1 MVSLNSCRTAVH
13 EGLSWCGSEK
23 EMKFGFAQAR
33 VICVP
38 VTKHCCN
45 WQPACTASRSFAS
58 SLVLLLQPVHS
69 ECCCFL
75 GGSYLRG
82 GKGPHLC
89 QCWTNFCFCFE
100 WSNVPFCR
108 WGFQCHVMFRSL
120 TFFLIKVMQS
130 KSEGFCAGN
139 MGAQQWQRDVVDY
152 FFLCV

>member
-1 MVSLNSCRTAVH
+1 MKDWAGVDQRRKWNSALLKLVWFVCPSQNTVAI
-13 EGLSWCGSEK
+13 GNL
-23 EMKFGFAQAR
+23 
-33 VICVP
+33 P
-38 VTKHCCN
+38 VL
-45 WQPACTASRSFAS
+45 PAEALLPH
-58 SLVLLLQPVHS
+58 LVLLLQPVHS